1 MKVVIK
7 IALFFALLQYE
18 SHCFTL
24 GLSSSRALL
33 FHRVKMVVSDRINDR
48 SMLIA
53 AAYMTALSGLTAWS
67 AKELIQD
74 TLRSSYVPRS
84 KESFI
89 FSRFH
94 R

>member
-7 IALFFALLQYE
+7 ITLFFALLQYE
-18 SHCFTL
+18 SHCFTF
-24 GLSSSRALL
+24 GLSSSGVTML
-33 FHRVKMVVSDRINDR
+33 HRIKRVATDRINDR
-48 SMLIA
+48 SMLIV